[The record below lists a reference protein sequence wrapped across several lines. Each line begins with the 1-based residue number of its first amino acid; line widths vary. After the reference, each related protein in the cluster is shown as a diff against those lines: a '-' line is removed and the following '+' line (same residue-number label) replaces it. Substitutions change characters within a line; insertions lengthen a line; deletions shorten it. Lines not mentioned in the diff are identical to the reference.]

1 MKRKGKIAL
10 FAFILVA
17 IAIAIFSFFLFYG
30 KEETLNLVITDIDFS
45 KIPDGIYSGSYNK
58 GRFGYRVE
66 VDVRDGRILN
76 INVIN
81 KPKVSLVDIPEKIIN
96 RVIEKQSLNIDTITG
111 ATVTSKAIL
120 KAIENALK

>member
-10 FAFILVA
+10 FAFIPVA

-58 GRFGYRVE
+58 GRFNYRVE

>member
-10 FAFILVA
+10 LVFIPVA
-17 IAIAIFSFFLFYG
+17 IVIAIFSFFLLYG

-58 GRFGYRVE
+58 GRFSYRVE

-81 KPKVSLVDIPEKIIN
+81 KPKVSLTDIPEKVIN